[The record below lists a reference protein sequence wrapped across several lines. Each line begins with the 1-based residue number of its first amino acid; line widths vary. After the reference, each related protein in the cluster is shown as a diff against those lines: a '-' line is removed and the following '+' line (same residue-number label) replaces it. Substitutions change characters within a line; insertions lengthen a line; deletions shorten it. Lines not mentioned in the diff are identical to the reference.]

1 MSEYLDKTGLSYLWG
16 KIKGKL
22 NNKADKS
29 SLDTVSNKVDD
40 LGNAR
45 IRKTQQR
52 IYANDKGIATIP
64 AVTGYIPVAVL
75 GSDNTGIHSNS
86 DGTYETRFLYADNSG
101 NITINANMWYI
112 VDVIYEKF

>member
-1 MSEYLDKTGLSYLWG
+1 MSEYLDKTGLAYLWG

-29 SLDTVSNKVDD
+29 SLDAVSNKVDD

-101 NITINANMWYI
+101 NITINVNLWYI

>member
-1 MSEYLDKTGLSYLWG
+1 MEYLDKTGLTHLWS
-16 KIKGKL
+16 KL
-22 NNKADKS
+22 KEKLDNKADKS
-29 SLDTVSNKVDD
+29 SLDTVTMKITD
-40 LGNAR
+40 LSNAR
-45 IRKTQQR
+45 IKKQQR

-64 AVTGYIPVAVL
+64 TVTGYIPVAVL

-101 NITINANMWYI
+101 NITINADLLYI